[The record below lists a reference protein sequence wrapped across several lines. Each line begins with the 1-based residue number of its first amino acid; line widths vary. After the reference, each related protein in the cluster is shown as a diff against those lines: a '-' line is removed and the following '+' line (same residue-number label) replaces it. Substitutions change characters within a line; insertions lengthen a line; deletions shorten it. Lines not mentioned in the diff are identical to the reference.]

1 MVHGFLAGSVFSQ
14 ILGTEFPGEGTIY
27 LAQSMS
33 FKAPVFP
40 DERLVA
46 EIEALSVSAS
56 GKYTLRTG
64 ILSKEGRELK
74 VTGEAIVLYKE

>member
-1 MVHGFLAGSVFSQ
+1 
-14 ILGTEFPGEGTIY
+14 
-27 LAQSMS
+27 MS

-56 GKYTLRTG
+56 GKCTLRTD